1 MEYPLNI
8 KIEYTNTSEYR
19 ECLRNLFK
27 MNKNSFQ
34 EKINNIENHNK
45 EKLDDITKDEISYDN
60 DAAILMME
68 YTFNKKK
75 NINEFKKLYKMAAL
89 RMFSEDLTIGQAVLF
104 SYDYLYYYHYCLVE
118 IFNNRFHKDFELY
131 KKLFKL
137 LS

>member
-68 YTFNKKK
+68 YTFNKTK
-75 NINEFKKLYKMAAL
+75 NIDEFKKLYKMAAL

-131 KKLFKL
+131 KNLIKL

>member
-1 MEYPLNI
+1 MEYPLDI
-8 KIEYTNTSEYR
+8 KIEYTNTSKYR

-27 MNKNSFQ
+27 MNKNKFQ
-34 EKINNIENHNK
+34 EKINDIENHNK

-68 YTFNKKK
+68 YTFNKTK
-75 NINEFKKLYKMAAL
+75 NIDEFKKIYKMAAL

-131 KKLFKL
+131 KKLVKL

>member
-1 MEYPLNI
+1 MEYPLDI

-27 MNKNSFQ
+27 MNKNKFQ
-34 EKINNIENHNK
+34 EKINDIENHNK

-60 DAAILMME
+60 NAVILMME
-68 YTFNKKK
+68 YTFNKTK
-75 NINEFKKLYKMAAL
+75 NIDEFKELYKLAAL

-131 KKLFKL
+131 KKLVKL